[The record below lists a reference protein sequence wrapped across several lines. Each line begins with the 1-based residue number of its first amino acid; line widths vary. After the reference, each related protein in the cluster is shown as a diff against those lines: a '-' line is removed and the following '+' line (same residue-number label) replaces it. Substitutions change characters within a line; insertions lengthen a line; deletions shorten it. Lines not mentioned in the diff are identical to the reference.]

1 MVLVE
6 GSLVKLPVKSLQI
19 MLKIS
24 LVESLG
30 VAQDESMDRRLR
42 KDESLEEQLE
52 APLDELL
59 EASLAIS
66 LEWSMRN

>member
-1 MVLVE
+1 MINN
-6 GSLVKLPVKSLQI
+6 KFNTI
-19 MLKIS
+19 
-24 LVESLG
+24 
-30 VAQDESMDRRLR
+30 QDESMDRRLR